1 MSTDVVAAGKLV
13 TLTYSISDERT
24 GLLEQNDL
32 PVSYIPGGAVE
43 LVGGMDQ
50 MIDGRRAGE
59 EVEFTVTPEHGFGD
73 HDPSLTFTDA
83 IENVPPEF
91 RFVGAEVQMESE
103 SGEVRTFYVTRI
115 ENGRL
120 TVDGNHPFAGKTLK
134 VRVRIIEVREPTADE
149 LTEAGLGA
157 GADRL
162 TH

>member
-134 VRVRIIEVREPTADE
+134 VSVKIIEVREPTADE
-149 LTEAGLGA
+149 LTEAGLGS